1 MKGSAAPEGAS
12 NERNGLC
19 GDWRRSTQNDHAK
32 ECGCQAAD
40 TGGAGVP
47 DNASALEFVKA
58 GVADGYRFSG
68 LEIVDRE
75 YKLVRYGYFVKTNE
89 QLVRAGQDWGP
100 PDPVF
105 EPGDTYP
112 GGPRAGK
119 HATVLEVITGE
130 LEQKNGV
137 GVMVILKE
145 RDVSKMN

>member
-1 MKGSAAPEGAS
+1 MKEM
-12 NERNGLC
+12 
-19 GDWRRSTQNDHAK
+19 DYVVT
-32 ECGCQAAD
+32 
-40 TGGAGVP
+40 GAGARRTITPRSARAKQRTPETKEFP

-58 GVADGYRFSG
+58 GVAEGYRFSG
-68 LEIVDRE
+68 RDIVDRE
-75 YKLVRYGYFVKTNE
+75 YKLVKYGYFVKANRR
-89 QLVRAGQDWGP
+89 LVRSGQDWGP

-112 GGPRAGK
+112 GGPRNGK

-130 LEQKNGV
+130 LAQKNGV